1 MGHRAD
7 VIDHFTFSG
16 PIWIWSTDRAPASWH
31 FVTIDGEVG
40 EALHAIALMRRMEQG
55 HRRGWG
61 AMKVEA
67 SVGASTWAT
76 SIFPQKSEAAW
87 LLPIKAG
94 IRRAERLVAGDQPTI
109 TLSV

>member
-1 MGHRAD
+1 MDCFA
-7 VIDHFTFSG
+7 FTG

-31 FVTIDGEVG
+31 FVTIDGDVG

-67 SVGASTWAT
+67 CIGTTKWAT

-87 LLPIKAG
+87 LLPIKAAV
-94 IRRAERLVAGDQPTI
+94 RKAERLVAGDEATI
-109 TLSV
+109 ALSV